1 MGKAAAVS
9 DSRHWVKYLILLYAV
24 LFLSAINGCYS
35 YCTAADKQQSNPQ
48 GKIAVVTGLRR
59 SSCIVTR
66 FIVAT
71 VVITWQLRR
80 YDLSLGDFL
89 CCFGVLV
96 ILLAT
101 GAVPILDI
109 ALGSLGRHL
118 CIHMLEV
125 GVVVR
130 VKAAVAFF
138 ANLTDRLNYAGCF
151 ATGVIADFF
160 TAVVAE
166 VIVICVFVVGN
177 GLAANIADMVI
188 FRIFVIGDDLFAE
201 ITDMVFVCV
210 LMVGDRLSAEVADMI
225 LIRVF
230 VVRDDLF
237 AEITD
242 MVFICVLMVGDD
254 LSAVVADMILIR
266 VLMVGDDL
274 LAIVADMIFVCVLVV
289 GDRLSAVVANMI
301 FVRVFVIRNHFAANI
316 ADMVFVRILVQAR
329 ISALAAHAV

>member
-9 DSRHWVKYLILLYAV
+9 DSRPWVKYLILLYAV

-109 ALGSLGRHL
+109 ALGSLGRRH
-118 CIHMLEV
+118 CREV
-125 GVVVR
+125 FQIRVVVCIEI
-130 VKAAVAFF
+130 AVLLT
-138 ANLTDRLNYAGCF
+138 ANLTGCLLRAGCCSAGMF
-151 ATGVIADFF
+151 VLNGYGLFGRKGKAVSGLCTYDQLEAGFFCRICGCLYDTAVQTILNGRRKRTIAKSDKLIPIDCIRRSFRQGEAELVILCPANLICTTDVNGRNILFCSFVIAEF
-160 TAVVAE
+160 TLLPILPVFALPLVGVS
-166 VIVICVFVVGN
+166 VIYGN
-177 GLAANIADMVI
+177 GNPCFI
-188 FRIFVIGDDLFAE
+188 
-201 ITDMVFVCV
+201 
-210 LMVGDRLSAEVADMI
+210 
-225 LIRVF
+225 
-230 VVRDDLF
+230 VV
-237 AEITD
+237 TPK
-242 MVFICVLMVGDD
+242 
-254 LSAVVADMILIR
+254 S
-266 VLMVGDDL
+266 
-274 LAIVADMIFVCVLVV
+274 
-289 GDRLSAVVANMI
+289 
-301 FVRVFVIRNHFAANI
+301 
-316 ADMVFVRILVQAR
+316 
-329 ISALAAHAV
+329 

>member
-201 ITDMVFVCV
+201 ITDMVF
-210 LMVGDRLSAEVADMI
+210 
-225 LIRVF
+225 
-230 VVRDDLF
+230 
-237 AEITD
+237 
-242 MVFICVLMVGDD
+242 ICVLMVGDD

-274 LAIVADMIFVCVLVV
+274 SAVITNMIFVCVLVV
-289 GDRLSAVVANMI
+289 GDYLSAVVANMI